1 MKEGDALPTTANS
14 KKEHSE
20 TVLFGRGRYKFYA
33 FAALLLLAFWSM
45 FTGTVTLRLS
55 TGNLNRLSEDL
66 GVRNYDHLDA
76 LEMEKRERVVKRMWD
91 VYTNSRRIKLPQ
103 FWQEA
108 FVAAYE
114 ELTSDVPGVRD
125 AAIGEIAKM
134 SVQSI
139 NLDSNPSRSMVR
151 ILDSIGLFERKGSGK
166 KLQEDSTQASS
177 K

>member
-1 MKEGDALPTTANS
+1 MKEDDALPTTTTGSATGTAMANS
-14 KKEHSE
+14 KKENSDSG
-20 TVLFGRGRYKFYA
+20 LFGRGRYKFWA
-33 FAALLLLAFWSM
+33 FAAILLLAFWSM

-55 TGNLNRLSEDL
+55 TGNLNRFSEDL
-66 GVRNYDHLDA
+66 GIPNYENLDV
-76 LEMEKRERVVKRMWD
+76 LEMEEREKVVKHMWD
-91 VYTNSRRIKLPQ
+91 VYTNTRRIKLPR

-139 NLDSNPSRSMVR
+139 TLDPPPSRPMDLGRNLKR
-151 ILDSIGLFERKGSGK
+151 ILHKPA
-166 KLQEDSTQASS
+166 ASS
-177 K
+177 